1 MEGDKFYRG
10 VFWVIDGALLAY
22 PFIEGVYAEG
32 TPDSALHTTTKS
44 CGSSFTVPAASR
56 TITILAAEWTRTT
69 GDSR

>member
-10 VFWVIDGALLAY
+10 VFWVIDGALLAH

-32 TPDSALHTTTKS
+32 TARSGVTYNHKS

-56 TITILAAEWTRTT
+56 TITIPAAEWARTT
-69 GDSR
+69 GVSR